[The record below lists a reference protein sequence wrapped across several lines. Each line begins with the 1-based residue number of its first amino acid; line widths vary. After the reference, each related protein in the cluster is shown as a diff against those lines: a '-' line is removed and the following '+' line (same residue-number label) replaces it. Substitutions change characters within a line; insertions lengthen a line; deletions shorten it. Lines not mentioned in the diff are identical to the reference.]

1 MSVVD
6 FAADDLFVIRTIK
19 YLSTNPDNKWA
30 NSYEFKAT
38 ASGDVTA
45 LTLLAS
51 IIVLFEQG
59 LHFTTVR
66 FDHTII
72 STWAPDSVP
81 YDPEA
86 FVSLPEAAS
95 GLVGDEDAALSLDNC
110 WSVRRVPA
118 SGRFGHIFYR
128 GCLAEGMVEAPSGK
142 SVFTTP
148 SAMQDAIGD
157 HLTDSELDA
166 YLGNP
171 ASAPL
176 QMVMI
181 SATGAQ
187 VRNVLTLR
195 SGGVAKVPTDH
206 AWFNR
211 TPAGAPE

>member
-6 FAADDLFVIRTIK
+6 FAADDLFTFRTVK
-19 YLSTNPDNKWA
+19 YLATNPDNKWS

-38 ASGDVTA
+38 ASGDVVA

-51 IIVLFEQG
+51 ILVLFEQG

-72 STWAPDSVP
+72 STWVPDSVP

-86 FVSLPEAAS
+86 FVSLPESVA
-95 GLVGDEDAALSLDNC
+95 GVVTGDETMLSLDNC
-110 WSVRRVPA
+110 FSVRRVPA

-128 GCLAEGMVEAPSGK
+128 GCLGEGMVEAPSGK

-148 SAMQDAIGD
+148 SAMQDAVSD
-157 HLTDSELDA
+157 NLTDSELEN

-181 SATGAQ
+181 SATGTQ
-187 VRNVLTLR
+187 IRNVMTLR
-195 SGGVAKVPTDH
+195 AGGVSKLPTDH

-211 TPAGAPE
+211 TPAGPPA